1 MVADPQVAVC
11 CDVQE
16 TPFNLVASESQP
28 LQQAM
33 VDLVRTRDAELTKIT
48 DRLPTLMLPD
58 HHDIRRQ
65 DLDPRYLR
73 KLFVRG
79 LMRGA
84 EGFRT
89 VAWHTWPGAEESS
102 LAIAGGGIDLCT
114 GQDAGLG
121 SFRLRTWRKR
131 SHPLPRKPDDL
142 RADHHHPAAS
152 AQPCA
157 CPVFGQG
164 SGAQTSCPIHVLT
177 GLSKYVRVLRK
188 TCRPDMR
195 GREQPPHHIWH

>member
-1 MVADPQVAVC
+1 MVADPQAAVC
-11 CDVQE
+11 CDVQG
-16 TPFNLVASESQP
+16 TPLNLVASESQP

-84 EGFRT
+84 EGLRT

-102 LAIAGGGIDLCT
+102 RAIAGGGIDLCT
-114 GQDAGLG
+114 PDRTRDPARFAFAHGGKDRIPYPVNQTTYEQTITILQQALNRAHVQYSDKARAPK
-121 SFRLRTWRKR
+121 RLALFM
-131 SHPLPRKPDDL
+131 S
-142 RADHHHPAAS
+142 
-152 AQPCA
+152 
-157 CPVFGQG
+157 
-164 SGAQTSCPIHVLT
+164 
-177 GLSKYVRVLRK
+177 
-188 TCRPDMR
+188 
-195 GREQPPHHIWH
+195 